1 MKNIEKLP
9 SYLVLI
15 PLGYI
20 GYKIYQIASLS
31 DIIILGPL
39 YIILCIYISVSTPPT
54 RDWFYNK
61 YRILI
66 SLTISILCYLFLKY
80 TIIPITW
87 ISFFV
92 LLIAAHI
99 FGIIIGQ
106 FGCLF
111 AVILAGLV
119 GIFDPV
125 FIIQM
130 YQLINK
136 DWYKVLNLI
145 PFNIK

>member
-9 SYLVLI
+9 SYLILI

-39 YIILCIYISVSTPPT
+39 YIILCICISVSTPPT

-106 FGCLF
+106 LGFPIIP
-111 AVILAGLV
+111 AALV
-119 GIFDPV
+119 GIFDPI
-125 FIIQM
+125 FIMQM